1 MSIEKTTFMLSNLN
15 ALLGSGLTYQ
25 QQIKDG
31 VPLGQATTEFG
42 MNIFNGAMRNE
53 IARDIRHTTGSNLGY
68 IINGMAGYGNPEANA
83 KGTAGLLGASLFTSM
98 MSPWNYG
105 CGGGFYMTPMMPS
118 VNIFGGCGC
127 NSFMPRPYMGG
138 ASFFGGGGF
147 WC

>member
-31 VPLGQATTEFG
+31 VPVGQATTEFG

-105 CGGGFYMTPMMPS
+105 CGGGFYMTPECRLL
-118 VNIFGGCGC
+118 IFLVAAA
-127 NSFMPRPYMGG
+127 
-138 ASFFGGGGF
+138 ASF
-147 WC
+147 